1 MSTPTEDKL
10 VSLAALAE
18 ALGCKRTY
26 AYQLQK
32 EGRLVP
38 AEDGSKRVWLRASM
52 QRVQDTKDPSKA
64 GVAARHAAERNAPLA
79 EPDVPAAA
87 PGDEDAGADDPE
99 GSVGSAGGYNFQS
112 SKAKR
117 EHFAAAREENE
128 YRKAAGE
135 LIEVAQ
141 ASSAFADAGALLGA
155 GLDAM
160 APTLA
165 PQLVGLDELAIRNAL
180 QDYADELRT
189 EFAARINKAAQE
201 WGGNAV

>member
-1 MSTPTEDKL
+1 MSNTTDDKL
-10 VSLAALAE
+10 VSLADLSQ

-26 AYQLQK
+26 AYQLRK

-38 AEDGSKRVWLRASM
+38 ADDGSKRVWLRASM

-64 GVAARHAAERNAPLA
+64 GVVARHAAARGAGMTQLPDDDADDELA
-79 EPDVPAAA
+79 
-87 PGDEDAGADDPE
+87 GGAGAQDAE
-99 GSVGSAGGYNFQS
+99 GLAGGYDFQS

-128 YRKAAGE
+128 YRREAGE
-135 LIEVAQ
+135 LIEVAE
-141 ASSAFADAGALLGA
+141 AKSAFADAAALLGA

-165 PQLVGLDELAIRNAL
+165 PQLVGRDELAIRNAL
-180 QDYADELRT
+180 QDYAEELRG
-189 EFAARINKAAQE
+189 ELAARIAKAAQE
-201 WGGNAV
+201 WSGHAA